1 MQNVHRDGP
10 PRPRRRPSA
19 ASPRIFGFPQAVFM
33 IFASLGK
40 SKRWNGVSH
49 FFDARSDKV
58 RFQLKIKV
66 FYRCVPGYL
75 FFGAFRE
82 TGKSFLRGRL
92 RWRIRILLTCSPVLT
107 CRGVRSEHQLVKAE
121 AERTAQNSAPRADFF
136 LFQGRLF

>member
-1 MQNVHRDGP
+1 
-10 PRPRRRPSA
+10 
-19 ASPRIFGFPQAVFM
+19 M

-40 SKRWNGVSH
+40 SKSWNGVSH

-82 TGKSFLRGRL
+82 TGPALRAVLLYGQSPCAFSVFVRLFMGKSFQKSGFFRQRDRFLGQFVPR
-92 RWRIRILLTCSPVLT
+92 
-107 CRGVRSEHQLVKAE
+107 K
-121 AERTAQNSAPRADFF
+121 NS
-136 LFQGRLF
+136 